1 MCPEL
6 GKWNTTG
13 GLGVMNDELTQE
25 IAKMNEEV
33 MVITP
38 NYERNKKRD
47 TGYLECKGFTYKQNL
62 EVRFRGVKYIVGVH
76 YGGSK
81 QITDILAT

>member
-13 GLGVMNDELTQE
+13 RLGVMNDELTQE
-25 IAKMNEEV
+25 IAKINEEV

-47 TGYLECKGFTYKQNL
+47 TG
-62 EVRFRGVKYIVGVH
+62 VPRM
-76 YGGSK
+76 
-81 QITDILAT
+81 